1 MSGDHLRILKSFIHH
16 SRIDV
21 RISERR
27 LRLIIAEA
35 VKLSRGDCNQRH
47 SLAWIDPEGEVHM
60 LDPYDTHENW
70 AHDVMKK
77 NGWETWY
84 TPNFELLLKGYVRV
98 TNGTT
103 FSFIQHPT
111 NVPQR
116 VMRSVVDIMMQ
127 CVQFEEDG
135 PEDLKTVIEYGQS
148 NDARL
153 MTMSVADFIEK
164 YAEKDQI
171 ENFYSAL
178 MR

>member
-1 MSGDHLRILKSFIHH
+1 
-16 SRIDV
+16 V

-103 FSFIQHPT
+103 FSFFQHPT

>member
-1 MSGDHLRILKSFIHH
+1 M
-16 SRIDV
+16 
-21 RISERR
+21 RISERK
-27 LRLIIAEA
+27 LRFVIAEA
-35 VKLSRGDCNQRH
+35 IKLSRGDCWQRH
-47 SLAWIDPEGEVHM
+47 SLAWIDPEGEIHM
-60 LDPYDTHENW
+60 LDPHDTHENW
-70 AHDVMKK
+70 AHDVMKQ

-103 FSFIQHPT
+103 FSFFQHPT
-111 NVPQR
+111 NVPQH
-116 VMRSVVDIMMQ
+116 VMRSVVDIVTQ
-127 CVQFEEDG
+127 CAQFEG
-135 PEDLKTVIEYGQS
+135 RSPEELEILIEYGLS
-148 NDARL
+148 NDMKS